1 MLSHKLSLCKFNKI
15 EIILRIFSEHN
26 TMILEINYK
35 KKNFR
40 KHKHMK
46 ANDILLNNKWVTED
60 IKEEIKK
67 KKKTWREI
75 QTQTQ

>member
-35 KKNFR
+35 KK
-40 KHKHMK
+40 KLQK
-46 ANDILLNNKWVTED
+46 
-60 IKEEIKK
+60 
-67 KKKTWREI
+67 
-75 QTQTQ
+75 TQTHEGKWHTAKQQMGHWGHQIRN

>member
-1 MLSHKLSLCKFNKI
+1 
-15 EIILRIFSEHN
+15 
-26 TMILEINYK
+26 MILEINYK

-67 KKKTWREI
+67 KKKNLEGNTDTNTMI
-75 QTQTQ
+75 

>member
-46 ANDILLNNKWVTED
+46 ANDILLNNTSSLPSGNPLSLALWGWWWVFLVE
-60 IKEEIKK
+60 
-67 KKKTWREI
+67 WF
-75 QTQTQ
+75 